1 MLSFARGT
9 WAQTLGDA
17 LSWRTIRGR
26 MTVILAVP
34 TCLLLVVVGLAVA
47 DRLQDYRDA
56 RDTRSQ
62 IDVTLRIQD
71 LVHHLQSE
79 RVFTNGLLAGDRS
92 YRTQLDRSRDRVD
105 AVRRELSEERVVAGA
120 MTRLERLTAI
130 RDSVDSGS
138 ADRTKT
144 HTYYTG
150 VIGALNAADPTADR
164 ATRGD
169 RRLRDDLA
177 ALQALAEAKEA
188 GSQEGSLLGGA
199 LAAGSFRETNS
210 LDFVKARATR
220 ISAMDRFFKLATP
233 TQRDA
238 VMKMFSSP
246 VTRRLDTIENAALKA
261 SDGSRIRVDG
271 TGFAEDM
278 LRVDATVHQAQ
289 HRVDADVQ
297 ARTKGLSDEA
307 TASLAGYL
315 ALGALVLT
323 TLVAAAVLAGRSIT
337 RPLDALASEAD
348 DVARRRLPDTMARI
362 QAGELAPAAAERQPH
377 RSAQEITRVVTA
389 LHNVENTAVGLAAEQ
404 AVLRRNSAESLA
416 SLGRRNQGLVRRQ
429 LALITA
435 LEQQELDPEAL
446 AELFELDHLA
456 TRMRRNAES
465 LLVLVDERTPQIR
478 TSTATSLELVQSAI
492 GEVEQYRRVSI
503 AEIEPRR
510 ISGRAVAELSHLL
523 AELLENAL
531 TFSPPDQPV
540 EVHGWEEGDEFNIA
554 VVDHGVGMSPEDL
567 ARANARIAG
576 EEAFL
581 VAPTRYLGHYV
592 VGRLARRLG
601 VEVLLSDTPGGG
613 VSALIILPAR
623 LLAPD
628 DDAVPPDRREYV
640 SSMLNGFRAGIARAE
655 SR

>member
-1 MLSFARGT
+1 MQFLVRSN
-9 WAQTLGDA
+9 WAQTMGDA

-34 TCLLLVVVGLAVA
+34 TCLLLVVVGLAV
-47 DRLQDYRDA
+47 DDHLQDYRDA
-56 RDTRSQ
+56 RDTRAQ

-71 LVHHLQSE
+71 LVHNLQAE
-79 RVFTNGLLAGDRS
+79 RTFTNGLLAGDKS
-92 YRTQLDRSRDRVD
+92 YRNRLDRRRDQVD
-105 AVRRELSEERVVAGA
+105 AFRREVREEPVVAVA
-120 MTRLERLTAI
+120 MNRLEQLTAI

-150 VIGALNAADPTADR
+150 VIGALNAADPTADKV
-164 ATRGD
+164 TRGD

-188 GSQEGSLLGGA
+188 GSQEGSLLSGV
-199 LAAGSFRETNS
+199 LAAGSFRGTNF
-210 LDFVKARATR
+210 LDFVDRRVTR
-220 ISAMDRFFKLATP
+220 ISAMSRFFELATP
-233 TQRDA
+233 AQRDA

-271 TGFAEDM
+271 TGFADDM

-289 HRVDADVQ
+289 RRVDSDVQ
-297 ARTKGLSDEA
+297 ARAKTLSDEA

-315 ALGALVLT
+315 ALGALVLAA
-323 TLVAAAVLAGRSIT
+323 LIAAAVMAGRSIT
-337 RPLDALASEAD
+337 RPLNALAREAD
-348 DVARRRLPDTMARI
+348 DVAQRRLPQTMARI
-362 QAGELAPAAAERQPH
+362 QAGELVPAEDERQPQ
-377 RSAQEITRVVTA
+377 RSAQEITRVVAA
-389 LHNVENTAVGLAAEQ
+389 LHNVEHAALGLAAEQ
-404 AVLRRNSAESLA
+404 AVLRRNTAESLT

-478 TSTATSLELVQSAI
+478 TTTASSLELVQSAI
-492 GEVEQYRRVSI
+492 GEVEQYRRVAI
-503 AEIEPRR
+503 AQIEPRR

-523 AELLENAL
+523 AELVENAL
-531 TFSPPDQPV
+531 TFSAPEQPV
-540 EVHGWEEGDEFNIA
+540 EVHGWGDRGEFDIA

-613 VSALIILPAR
+613 VSALVTLPAR

-628 DDAVPPDRREYV
+628 DDAAPPDRRKYV
-640 SSMLNGFRAGIARAE
+640 SSMLNGFRAGVARAE
-655 SR
+655 AR